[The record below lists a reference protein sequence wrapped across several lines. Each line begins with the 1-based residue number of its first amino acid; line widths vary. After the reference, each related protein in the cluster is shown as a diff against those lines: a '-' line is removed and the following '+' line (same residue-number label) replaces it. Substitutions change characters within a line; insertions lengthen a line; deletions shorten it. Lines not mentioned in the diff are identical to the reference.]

1 MNTYNRRGNGHW
13 WFNKSLVIL
22 RSCFGEEGVQRGQD
36 IANIQWKASRINL
49 LVCNKTSSAGEQ
61 QLKQRREHNARK
73 IGKTEASICWFA
85 FAVKLFFLF
94 FFNCF
99 FLKEIM
105 PVKWFNKIPIQF
117 AVTWKSVADL
127 IGTYCTK
134 RWRFIKEFHFFY
146 LFGCPFLFFIRESCA
161 RRLTLPSRNVR
172 WRPNDA
178 SCAVRSGTPA
188 NETFVLN

>member
-1 MNTYNRRGNGHW
+1 MNTYNRKGNGHW

-49 LVCNKTSSAGEQ
+49 LVCNKTSSTGKQ
-61 QLKQRREHNARK
+61 QLNKEENTMREKLAKRK
-73 IGKTEASICWFA
+73 LQFVGS
-85 FAVKLFFLF
+85 LLQSNFFFCF

-178 SCAVRSGTPA
+178 SCAVRLGTPA